1 MFLINF
7 FINILSI
14 FYFLYYNICFN
25 LILYSIY
32 NIIILEYVLRLYIQY
47 YIILLRKQIIL
58 LEGVLYM
65 AKSANLYARIEPDLK
80 ENAEAILNV
89 LGISASIAITMFYK
103 QIVMHNGIPFELKI
117 PNHPLD
123 INKITEDEFNKE
135 IEKGLQDVE
144 NGNTIPAK
152 EVFASIRNKYDI

>member
-1 MFLINF
+1 M
-7 FINILSI
+7 
-14 FYFLYYNICFN
+14 
-25 LILYSIY
+25 
-32 NIIILEYVLRLYIQY
+32 RLYIQC
-47 YIILLRKQIIL
+47 YIILLRKQIII

-89 LGISASIAITMFYK
+89 LGISASSAITMFYK

-152 EVFASIRNKYDI
+152 EVFASIHNKYDI

>member
-1 MFLINF
+1 M
-7 FINILSI
+7 
-14 FYFLYYNICFN
+14 
-25 LILYSIY
+25 
-32 NIIILEYVLRLYIQY
+32 RLYIQC
-47 YIILLRKQIIL
+47 YIILLRKQIII

-65 AKSANLYARIEPDLK
+65 AKSANLYTRIEPDLK

-89 LGISASIAITMFYK
+89 LGISASSAITMFYK

>member
-1 MFLINF
+1 M
-7 FINILSI
+7 
-14 FYFLYYNICFN
+14 
-25 LILYSIY
+25 
-32 NIIILEYVLRLYIQY
+32 RLYIQC
-47 YIILLRKQIIL
+47 YIILLRKQIII

-89 LGISASIAITMFYK
+89 LGISASSAITMFYK

-135 IEKGLQDVE
+135 IEKGLQNIED
-144 NGNTIPAK
+144 GNTIPAQ

>member
-1 MFLINF
+1 M
-7 FINILSI
+7 
-14 FYFLYYNICFN
+14 
-25 LILYSIY
+25 
-32 NIIILEYVLRLYIQY
+32 RLYIQC
-47 YIILLRKQIIL
+47 YIILLRKQIII

-89 LGISASIAITMFYK
+89 LGISASSAISMFYK

>member
-1 MFLINF
+1 M
-7 FINILSI
+7 
-14 FYFLYYNICFN
+14 
-25 LILYSIY
+25 
-32 NIIILEYVLRLYIQY
+32 RLYIQC
-47 YIILLRKQIIL
+47 YIILLRKQIII

-89 LGISASIAITMFYK
+89 LGISASSAITMFYK

-144 NGNTIPAK
+144 NGNTIPAQ
-152 EVFASIRNKYDI
+152 EVFVSIRNKYDI

>member
-1 MFLINF
+1 M
-7 FINILSI
+7 
-14 FYFLYYNICFN
+14 
-25 LILYSIY
+25 
-32 NIIILEYVLRLYIQY
+32 RLYIQC
-47 YIILLRKQIIL
+47 YIILLRKQIII

-89 LGISASIAITMFYK
+89 LGISASSAITMFYK

-144 NGNTIPAK
+144 NGNIIPAK

>member
-1 MFLINF
+1 M
-7 FINILSI
+7 
-14 FYFLYYNICFN
+14 
-25 LILYSIY
+25 
-32 NIIILEYVLRLYIQY
+32 RLYIQY

-89 LGISASIAITMFYK
+89 LGISASSAITMFYK

-152 EVFASIRNKYDI
+152 EVFGSIRNKYDI

>member
-1 MFLINF
+1 M
-7 FINILSI
+7 
-14 FYFLYYNICFN
+14 
-25 LILYSIY
+25 
-32 NIIILEYVLRLYIQY
+32 RLYIQC
-47 YIILLRKQIIL
+47 YIILLRKQIII

-89 LGISASIAITMFYK
+89 LGISASSAITMFYK

-135 IEKGLQDVE
+135 IEKGLQDVK

>member
-1 MFLINF
+1 M
-7 FINILSI
+7 
-14 FYFLYYNICFN
+14 
-25 LILYSIY
+25 
-32 NIIILEYVLRLYIQY
+32 RLYIQC
-47 YIILLRKQIIL
+47 YIILLRKQIII

-65 AKSANLYARIEPDLK
+65 AKSANLYARIEPNLK

-89 LGISASIAITMFYK
+89 LGISASSAITMFYK